1 MEISKLH
8 VGKIYISLLL
18 STFALSSCAKSFSQS
33 FLNES
38 PLISQQWQVVRVSD
52 GDTMT
57 VVKADANAV
66 RQDQREMKIR
76 FCGIDAP
83 ETKHGKQPGQPLG
96 LESKA
101 NLQKLVNEVG
111 GKVSVIEVER
121 DRYGRMVAEVFSSK
135 NGVEKSLNEE
145 QLSSGNAYLYKQYA
159 GKCPNHLALEKAEAI
174 AQSKK
179 LGVWNGNYQRPWD
192 YRRRQREK

>member
-1 MEISKLH
+1 MKIHQLH
-8 VGKIYISLLL
+8 VGKIYISVLL
-18 STFALSSCAKSFSQS
+18 STFALSSCTKSFSQIV
-33 FLNES
+33 LNES
-38 PLISQQWQVVRVSD
+38 PLMSQQWQVVRVSD
-52 GDTMT
+52 GDTI
-57 VVKADANAV
+57 AV

-83 ETKHGKQPGQPLG
+83 ETKHGKQPGQSLG

-121 DRYGRMVAEVFSSK
+121 DRYGRMVGEVFSSK
-135 NGVEKSLNEE
+135 NGVEKFLNEE

-159 GKCPNHLALEKAEAI
+159 NKCPNHLALEKAEAI

-179 LGVWNGNYQRPWD
+179 LGVWSGNYQKPWE
-192 YRRRQREK
+192 YRKQQRSR

>member
-1 MEISKLH
+1 MKISQLH
-8 VGKIYISLLL
+8 KTKIFIFTLL
-18 STFALSSCAKSFSQS
+18 STTALYSCNKSLSQAV
-33 FLNES
+33 LNES
-38 PLISQQWQVVRVSD
+38 PLISQEWQVIRVSD
-52 GDTMT
+52 GDTI
-57 VVKADANAV
+57 AV
-66 RQDQREMKIR
+66 RQGQREMKIR

-135 NGVEKSLNEE
+135 NGVEKNFNEE
-145 QLSSGNAYLYKQYA
+145 QLSSGNAYIYAQYV
-159 GKCPNHLALEKAEAI
+159 GKCPNKIAFGNAERI
-174 AQSKK
+174 AQSTK
-179 LGVWNGNYQRPWD
+179 LGVWSGSYQKPWD
-192 YRRRQREK
+192 YRKQQRSN

>member
-1 MEISKLH
+1 MEISQLH
-8 VGKIYISLLL
+8 TTKIYISILV
-18 STFALSSCAKSFSQS
+18 STFALSGCAKSFSQVA
-33 FLNES
+33 LNES
-38 PLISQQWQVVRVSD
+38 PLMSQQWQVVRVSD
-52 GDTMT
+52 GDTI
-57 VVKADANAV
+57 AI
-66 RQDQREMKIR
+66 RQGQSEMKIR

-101 NLQKLVNEVG
+101 NLQKLVDEVG

-159 GKCPNHLALEKAEAI
+159 TKCPNHLALEKAEAI
-174 AQSKK
+174 AQSTK
-179 LGVWNGNYQRPWD
+179 LGVWSGSYQKPWD
-192 YRRRQREK
+192 YRRQQRSN